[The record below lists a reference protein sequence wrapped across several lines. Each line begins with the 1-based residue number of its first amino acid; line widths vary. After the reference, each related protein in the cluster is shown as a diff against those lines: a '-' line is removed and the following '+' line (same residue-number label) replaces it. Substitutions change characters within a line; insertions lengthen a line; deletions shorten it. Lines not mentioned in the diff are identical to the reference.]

1 MIQRMLAIWSLVL
14 LPFLNPAWTSA
25 SSRFTYCWSLAWRI
39 LSITLPACGM
49 IAIVRKFEHSLA
61 LPFFG
66 TGMKT
71 DLFQSCGPEPT
82 SLHLQCLCSVY
93 QGQPNFLGLQNT
105 EYLSHFSWHPRPHHA
120 PPKSNSPAFS
130 IVNLIIVCAISEMP
144 LWSPQ
149 WCKVSCSECHQ
160 VYCSSPEHPS
170 TYTLYLQLCIKNT
183 NYKYTV
189 RSLVMKQVT
198 LKVYIPTHDEL
209 LNSYILWY
217 L

>member
-1 MIQRMLAIWSLVL
+1 MDIGNLISGSSAFSKSSLNIWNFMVHVL
-14 LPFLNPAWTSA
+14 LKPGLEN
-25 SSRFTYCWSLAWRI
+25 
-39 LSITLPACGM
+39 
-49 IAIVRKFEHSLA
+49 FEHYFASMWDDCNCEEVWT
-61 LPFFG
+61 FFG
-66 TGMKT
+66 IAFLWDCNENWPFPVLWTWT
-71 DLFQSCGPEPT
+71 T
-82 SLHLQCLCSVY
+82 SLHLQCLCSVH

-130 IVNLIIVCAISEMP
+130 IVNLIIVSAISEMP

-183 NYKYTV
+183 TYKYTV
-189 RSLVMKQVT
+189 RSLVIKQVT